1 MLFLFFH
8 DRVGIILCIL
18 MNFLLPPIPVEFLAF
33 LQYLETILENLLW
46 EDYFMGEMT
55 VDVEGY

>member
-1 MLFLFFH
+1 MPFWLFH
-8 DRVGIILCIL
+8 ERVWDILCIL
-18 MNFLLPPIPVEFLAF
+18 INFLLPSIPVEFLAF

-46 EDYFMGEMT
+46 EDYFMGEMA